1 MQRIWALI
9 QLPVAIMMWLEV
21 YIVSFGRKK
30 GYNGKWTLITVY
42 LYCLLN
48 VIMLA
53 AAFTEGALLPL
64 AGLYFSCD
72 AMVDTEKASKTE
84 HMIQRARKLFRKT

>member
-1 MQRIWALI
+1 
-9 QLPVAIMMWLEV
+9 MWLEV

-64 AGLYFSCD
+64 AGLPLAGLYFSCD